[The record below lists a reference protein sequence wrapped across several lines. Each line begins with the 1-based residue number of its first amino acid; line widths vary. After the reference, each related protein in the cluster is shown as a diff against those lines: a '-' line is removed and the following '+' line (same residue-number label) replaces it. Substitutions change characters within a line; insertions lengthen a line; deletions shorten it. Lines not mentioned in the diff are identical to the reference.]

1 MNTLKFDNYEIKEP
15 SFFDYKNLIKRLYGS
30 DTENLSFIFENLLS
44 NLVTGYDNN
53 IPATEKIKIL
63 IYIRTLILGN
73 EISLKKDDKDITF
86 DINNILINLNDI
98 KTEYKIKNLT
108 FSLSKNLYI
117 KDFNFEIFENL
128 SSIETEENVHDISN
142 LTHEQ
147 KNQIY
152 NSIDNIKISEIY
164 KVLKNGYYNQ
174 SVEFFESKINLFNG
188 EFLLFLKGIFE
199 EPIQNI
205 IDLEYTLYKH
215 LNFNT
220 NDLQN
225 LSLPECRIFL
235 NKLIQ
240 ENKDQ
245 SKDEGRSAIFFL
257 KNFSNSNIT
266 CVDTWSGSD
275 EHNSDNFESIEKNF
289 DFNTSFYQ
297 SKIFCLN
304 TK

>member
-44 NLVTGYDNN
+44 NLVTEYDNN

-86 DINNILINLNDI
+86 DINNILINLNEI

-220 NDLQN
+220 SDLQN

-245 SKDEGRSAIFFL
+245 SKD
-257 KNFSNSNIT
+257 
-266 CVDTWSGSD
+266 SGNQGID
-275 EHNSDNFESIEKNF
+275 I
-289 DFNTSFYQ
+289 
-297 SKIFCLN
+297 
-304 TK
+304 